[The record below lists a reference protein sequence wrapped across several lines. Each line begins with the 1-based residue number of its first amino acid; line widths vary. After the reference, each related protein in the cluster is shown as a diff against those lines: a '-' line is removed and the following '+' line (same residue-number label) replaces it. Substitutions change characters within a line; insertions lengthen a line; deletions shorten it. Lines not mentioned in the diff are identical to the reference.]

1 MCKKLVLLNTFLF
14 LIFFIAGCSKSEQ
27 SYWDE
32 AVNYQKAGKYK
43 EAVASYKALA
53 EEYPE
58 SNNAV
63 KALFEAAKIYQVKMI
78 KEVEPKQS
86 MLKAIEFYNK
96 IYNDYN
102 ESPEAPK
109 ALFMK
114 AFIESNELQNYDAAK
129 QTYNLFLTK
138 YPNNEMAASAKAE
151 LETIGL
157 TPEEILSR
165 NTQVKK

>member
-1 MCKKLVLLNTFLF
+1 MYKKLVLLNTFLF
-14 LIFFIAGCSKSEQ
+14 LIFFISGCSKSEQ

-32 AVNYQKAGKYK
+32 AVNNQKAGKYK

-53 EEYPE
+53 EEYPK
-58 SNNAV
+58 SSNAV
-63 KALFEAAKIYQVKMI
+63 KALFEAAKIYRVKMI

-96 IYNDYN
+96 VYNDYK

-114 AFIESNELQNYDAAK
+114 GFIESNELQNYDAAK

-138 YPNNEMAASAKAE
+138 YPNHEMAASAKAE

-157 TPEEILSR
+157 TPEEILNR
-165 NTQVKK
+165 NTLVKK